1 MWDNQ
6 QSKTPD
12 LNAMKVRI
20 ALLEDEKEEEKTMVA
35 MIERF
40 FQETGHGY
48 EIATFSDSHEFLKLN
63 FELCDLVL
71 LDIILS
77 EKNNGIDV
85 AKEIRKTN
93 KNIAIMF
100 ITKTA
105 QFAIDG
111 YNVDALDYILKPL
124 SYYAFALKLKKALHY
139 LENTQN
145 RDIVLRT
152 TDGIVRLKED
162 DIIYFEVI
170 RHYLYVHS
178 KDKVYKARGTMKEV
192 TNATSRKFARSGNIF
207 LVNLRHVTEIRK
219 QEIVCGNNV
228 IPLTK
233 IYKDSFLK
241 AFGAYTNKVDS

>member
-6 QSKTPD
+6 QTKTPD

-63 FELCDLVL
+63 FELYDLVL

-139 LENTQN
+139 LENTEQGYRPQN
-145 RDIVLRT
+145 DRWHRALEGGRHHLLR
-152 TDGIVRLKED
+152 GHPSL
-162 DIIYFEVI
+162 
-170 RHYLYVHS
+170 S
-178 KDKVYKARGTMKEV
+178 
-192 TNATSRKFARSGNIF
+192 
-207 LVNLRHVTEIRK
+207 LRPF
-219 QEIVCGNNV
+219 QGQG
-228 IPLTK
+228 L
-233 IYKDSFLK
+233 
-241 AFGAYTNKVDS
+241 